1 MRALVFGRPTRA
13 AQPMRLD
20 TSLNPHHLSPGEAGP
35 TLHAATAGAEYVDHP
50 ILGGGG
56 WSFDHLYSRPPGSL
70 DHLLGG
76 LPVSPTLSDG
86 PVELMTHRMF
96 DADGEWIVRIHS
108 QVQHFAQ
115 LQRRIAVR
123 IDSLGVPTRQMLVEM
138 LEVAFWASL
147 TSNEGRPTR
156 VRIVMLR
163 AAFPDDVL
171 AFKHSMPYT
180 EDEIAQLAP
189 ATSATAWLAV
199 DMMEKP
205 GRIRGISK
213 KPIYDRLDAVTVEVT
228 DPGTIRVGF
237 GPFQSFVVFAG
248 RSTTSPH
255 GARDM
260 ALTARLRSALG
271 KDLNAK
277 GVVGSNTVWREC
289 LALGFLARMV
299 LEDRH
304 GGTLLVVPTNT
315 RDWIDSLVP
324 FTHEFVQPDSSI
336 RDSIRAALRQG
347 ASDGKTFATLD
358 QSDASDDV
366 KDAMF
371 AALSQVNW
379 YPEGVL
385 CDFPDWPPSTAR

>member
-1 MRALVFGRPTRA
+1 
-13 AQPMRLD
+13 
-20 TSLNPHHLSPGEAGP
+20 
-35 TLHAATAGAEYVDHP
+35 
-50 ILGGGG
+50 
-56 WSFDHLYSRPPGSL
+56 
-70 DHLLGG
+70 
-76 LPVSPTLSDG
+76 
-86 PVELMTHRMF
+86 MF

-123 IDSLGVPTRQMLVEM
+123 THSLNVPTRQMLAEM

-156 VRIVMLR
+156 VRMVMLR
-163 AAFPDDVL
+163 AGFSDDVL

-199 DMMEKP
+199 DMMDQP
-205 GRIRGISK
+205 GRIWGLSR

-271 KDLNAK
+271 KDLYAK
-277 GVVGSNTVWREC
+277 GVVGSDTVWREC

-315 RDWIDSLVP
+315 HDWMDSLVP

-336 RDSIRAALRQG
+336 RDSIRAVLRQG
-347 ASDGKTFATLD
+347 ASDGKAFAMLD
-358 QSDASDDV
+358 QSDVSEDV

-371 AALSQVNW
+371 AVLSQVNW

-385 CDFPDWPPSTAR
+385 RPVARLAAVDGAVVLTADLNVLGFGAMISTESVPDVYLARPWPEDVLEVNIEEAGGARHQSAIRFVGRHRGSVALVISHDRHLSLAHWSPQHDGVWLLKNADWWI